1 MTSNKT
7 MKIILIGAAVL
18 LIATL
23 NVSADETEEGI
34 PYLVTTDID
43 EGTEDAPLR
52 PVSDDKIFDDEDLL
66 ISPGP
71 DDSYENLV
79 APAPGAEG
87 DVFILDVSGSDMTS
101 DKTTDTTERSSNL
114 LTFPPLMIAL
124 FIGFIGLL
132 LVVGKKTQ

>member
-1 MTSNKT
+1 MTSKKA
-7 MKIILIGAAVL
+7 MKIIFIGAAVL

-23 NVSADETEEGI
+23 NVSADETQEGI
-34 PYLVTTDID
+34 PYLVTTEIN

-52 PVSDDKIFDDEDLL
+52 PISDDKIFDDEDLL

-87 DVFILDVSGSDMTS
+87 DVFILDFSGSDMSS
-101 DKTTDTTERSSNL
+101 DKTTDTTERSGNL

-124 FIGFIGLL
+124 FAGFIGLL

>member
-1 MTSNKT
+1 MTSKKA
-7 MKIILIGAAVL
+7 MKIIFIGAAVL

-23 NVSADETEEGI
+23 NVSADETQEGI

-52 PVSDDKIFDDEDLL
+52 PISDDKIFDDEDLL

-87 DVFILDVSGSDMTS
+87 DVFILDFSGSDMSS
-101 DKTTDTTERSSNL
+101 DKTTDTTERSGNL

-124 FIGFIGLL
+124 FAGFIGLL

>member
-1 MTSNKT
+1 MTSKKA

-23 NVSADETEEGI
+23 NVSADETQEGI

-43 EGTEDAPLR
+43 EGTDDAPLR
-52 PVSDDKIFDDEDLL
+52 PVSDDKIFDDEDIL

-87 DVFILDVSGSDMTS
+87 DVFILDVSGSDMSS
-101 DKTTDTTERSSNL
+101 DKTTDTTERSGNL

-124 FIGFIGLL
+124 FAGFIGLL
-132 LVVGKKTQ
+132 LVVGKKIR

>member
-1 MTSNKT
+1 MTSKKA
-7 MKIILIGAAVL
+7 MKIILIGAAAL
-18 LIATL
+18 LIVTM
-23 NVSADETEEGI
+23 NVSADETEEGV
-34 PYLVTTDID
+34 PYIVTSDID
-43 EGTEDAPLR
+43 RGTDDTPLR
-52 PVSDDKIFDDEDLL
+52 PVSDDMVFDDEELL
-66 ISPGP
+66 ISPGL

-87 DVFILDVSGSDMTS
+87 DVFILDVSGSEMTS
-101 DKTTDTTERSSNL
+101 DKTMDTTERSSNL